1 MLITDVREGEPDLI
15 AGNEYADLEIRS
27 LSGLVLARIAAG
39 EPWTHVRLVKALEE
53 NQDVIDKA
61 GAADFYL
68 WNRFIGSTEV

>member
-1 MLITDVREGEPDLI
+1 MLITDVRKGERDLI

-27 LSGLVLARIAAG
+27 LSGLVIARIAAA
-39 EPWTHVRLVKALEE
+39 EPWTHARLAKALEE

-68 WNRFIGSTEV
+68 WNRFVGSTEV